1 MARYNEI
8 LVGRWNRFLQKLL
21 SMKGG
26 PPAPQ
31 LASEITAVFEL
42 EQPPVEDRF
51 LLGWN
56 RFGFGLQFNG
66 AVGNPSQIRLRNPT
80 GSGVIAVIES
90 IFMFQSP
97 NDRIQLTYTATAADL
112 GLQTVVPLDG
122 RSGTTSSSVRVSNS
136 NAAATAGLAVYQDF
150 ALTFSNANPVEA
162 IYNRNQEIVI
172 APGFAWGAQ
181 TISANVALTVNV
193 IWRERIIEEGELK

>member
-8 LVGRWNRFLQKLL
+8 LIGRWNRYLQKLC
-21 SMKGG
+21 SIKGG
-26 PPAPQ
+26 PPSPQ
-31 LASEITAVFEL
+31 LASEIAPTFDVEKPAVES
-42 EQPPVEDRF
+42 RY

-56 RFGFGLQFNG
+56 RFGFGLQILG

-90 IFMFQSP
+90 IIVYQSP

-112 GLQTVVPLDG
+112 VAQTVIPLDG
-122 RSGTTSSSVRVSNS
+122 RSGTSSSSVRVSNS
-136 NAAATAGLAVYQDF
+136 NAAATAGLAVYQDI
-150 ALTFSNANPVEA
+150 AGISASPPQQVLVTE
-162 IYNRNQEIVI
+162 NQEISI

-181 TISANVALTVNV
+181 TVAANISLTANV
-193 IWRERIIEEGELK
+193 IWRERAIEESELK